1 MLSSEGKQL
10 VSSLWSLTLK
20 GENKSANEMVTLEA
34 EHLTFEGGGACMV
47 GDLRKR
53 KNALTSACRLAY
65 LEIRSRNEEAINSTR
80 NRIYSLKVFYFLLYR
95 RRYFLLVSELI

>member
-34 EHLTFEGGGACMV
+34 EHLTFDGGGGGGRV
-47 GDLRKR
+47 RWV
-53 KNALTSACRLAY
+53 
-65 LEIRSRNEEAINSTR
+65 I
-80 NRIYSLKVFYFLLYR
+80 
-95 RRYFLLVSELI
+95 